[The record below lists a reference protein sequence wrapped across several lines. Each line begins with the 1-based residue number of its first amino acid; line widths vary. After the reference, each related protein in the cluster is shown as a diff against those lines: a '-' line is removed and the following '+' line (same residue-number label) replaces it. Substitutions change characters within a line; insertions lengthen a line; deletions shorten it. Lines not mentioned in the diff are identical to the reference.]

1 MRLLAITQD
10 ANTSIYATDVDA
22 DTLSTLYLDADD
34 IDALTNSVRAAG
46 FTFERRDSWMKLDF
60 DVRDAERKRGGR
72 A

>member
-10 ANTSIYATDVDA
+10 ANTSIYETDIDA
-22 DTLSTLYLDADD
+22 DTLSTLYLEAKDLDGLVD
-34 IDALTNSVRAAG
+34 TVRANG

-60 DVRDAERKRGGR
+60 DVRDIERKRGGR